1 MSAVSAGLAA
11 LLPISPALLGLRLL
25 MVGIAGLSALFT
37 LLLLIRT
44 SPAGRPAQTLYSLSG
59 QLAFVDRQ
67 HRAAGA
73 WPSRLLARLRRR
85 LSLAG
90 YGRFGGAHFVLASL
104 LCGALGLT
112 LAAWGFPAP
121 PFLAVGTGLGLGLPW
136 WWLGRQIARR
146 LVLIEAQVAALLFI
160 MSGAIAGGLTPQK
173 ALQEVVA
180 QTTAEPLASHLRR
193 ATRDLDPTLGLSDRS
208 FLEMLALLD
217 RDLGSPSF
225 HRAVRAI
232 AASHRHNVAL
242 VTTLERIASLAHE
255 AIGYRAE
262 TRADFAFTHGGAGIV
277 FVGLPALLTVVLH
290 GIMPGAV
297 EAAYS
302 GPLGTAVGLALCAWC
317 AIGYRM
323 VTGLERRAAA
333 LLGAGG

>member
-1 MSAVSAGLAA
+1 MSDLSALLSS
-11 LLPISPALLGLRLL
+11 LLPISPALLALRLL
-25 MVGIAGLSALFT
+25 IVGIASLSALFT
-37 LLLLIRT
+37 LLLLART
-44 SPAGRPAQTLYSLSG
+44 APAAHPAETLYSLDG

-67 HRAAGA
+67 HRAARA
-73 WPSRLLARLRRR
+73 WPGLLRARLRRR

-90 YGRFGGAHFVLASL
+90 YGRFGISHFVLASL
-104 LCGALGLT
+104 LCGALGLA

-136 WWLGRQIARR
+136 WWLGRRIARR
-146 LVLIEAQVAALLFI
+146 LALIEAQVASLLFI

-193 ATRDLDPTLGLSDRS
+193 ATRDLDPTQGLSDRS
-208 FLEMLALLD
+208 FLEALALLD

-232 AASHRHNVAL
+232 AASHRHNVAV
-242 VTTLERIASLAHE
+242 VTNLERIASLARE
-255 AIGYRAE
+255 AIAYHAE
-262 TRADFAFTHGGAGIV
+262 TQADFAFTHGGAGIV
-277 FVGLPALLTVVLH
+277 FVGLPVLLTVVLH
-290 GIMPGAV
+290 GILPGAV

-302 GPLGTAVGLALCAWC
+302 GPLGAAVGLALCAWC

-333 LLGAGG
+333 LPGTGG